1 MQRGERG
8 IMWWKIFSFSLFFF
22 HFILLLFGSL
32 NYLTC
37 RDWSYE
43 GSPTRIPSPIP
54 FLSRTFV
61 YLFLFFLNA
70 SSNLLTQ
77 NLALPAE
84 GGTNPYPL
92 APTMTPLLSA
102 VLGGGPGG
110 NNTGPT
116 EKKIICVN
124 INNNWTYILTI
135 FS

>member
-1 MQRGERG
+1 MRD
-8 IMWWKIFSFSLFFF
+8 ILSFSFSFSF
-22 HFILLLFGSL
+22 HLILLSFGSL

-54 FLSRTFV
+54 FLSRTFL
-61 YLFLFFLNA
+61 YLFLFFKCF
-70 SSNLLTQ
+70 SESFDSQ
-77 NLALPAE
+77 NLVYELPAE

-102 VLGGGPGG
+102 ELGGGPGG

-116 EKKIICVN
+116 EKKSY
-124 INNNWTYILTI
+124 T
-135 FS
+135 